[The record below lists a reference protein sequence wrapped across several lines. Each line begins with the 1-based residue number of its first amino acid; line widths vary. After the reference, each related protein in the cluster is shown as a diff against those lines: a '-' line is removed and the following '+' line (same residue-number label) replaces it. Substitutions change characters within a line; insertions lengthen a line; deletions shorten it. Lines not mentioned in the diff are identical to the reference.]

1 MLMKGISRIVNT
13 NFWLDESVVNDFSPE
28 DKYFMLYLLTN
39 PHTTQLGIYKFV
51 PKTAGFEM
59 GYSQEAVSCLIDRFE
74 NKYGIVK
81 YSRKTGEIAIKNY
94 LKYSVVKGGKP
105 VMDCLL
111 KEEEVVE
118 DKSLL
123 KYIYENMKNIDKL
136 NITVKDYIN
145 HIPSIL
151 NENDNDNDNERY
163 VGESLTN
170 RQQCYENL
178 SKIANKYKKIK
189 ATVIKESVKL
199 PDRGNEQCQWC
210 GNMVANVEKHH
221 FPIPNRLN
229 GKDVVYICHDCH
241 KKFHDIE
248 TNNSRARNRFV
259 APSVEE
265 VADYCES
272 NNLEYVNPSAF
283 VDFYGSKNWMVG
295 KNKMTN
301 WHMAVSNWNRRAIER
316 GDRKYLSTG
325 YKKKEIKI
333 FADRPER
340 FQTCPESTWSKL
352 KQYVD
357 IDGNFDWSAY
367 DPSIMNAED
376 KRWMASVGM

>member
-123 KYIYENMKNIDKL
+123 RYIYENMKNIDKL

-151 NENDNDNDNERY
+151 NENDNDNERY
-163 VGESLTN
+163 VDESWTN
-170 RQQCYENL
+170 RQAPREL
-178 SKIANKYKKIK
+178 KKTNKF
-189 ATVIKESVKL
+189 E
-199 PDRGNEQCQWC
+199 
-210 GNMVANVEKHH
+210 
-221 FPIPNRLN
+221 
-229 GKDVVYICHDCH
+229 
-241 KKFHDIE
+241 
-248 TNNSRARNRFV
+248 

-283 VDFYGSKNWMVG
+283 VEFYGSKNWMVG

-301 WHMAVSNWNRRAIER
+301 WHMAVSSWNRRAIER

-340 FQTCPESTWSKL
+340 FQTCPESTWLKL
-352 KQYVD
+352 KRYVD
-357 IDGNFDWSAY
+357 SDGNFDWSAY

>member
-123 KYIYENMKNIDKL
+123 RYIYENMKNIDKL

-151 NENDNDNDNERY
+151 NDNENDNDNERY
-163 VGESLTN
+163 VDESLHESLYDSFLLN
-170 RQQCYENL
+170 EPNQE
-178 SKIANKYKKIK
+178 KK
-189 ATVIKESVKL
+189 TVK
-199 PDRGNEQCQWC
+199 
-210 GNMVANVEKHH
+210 
-221 FPIPNRLN
+221 
-229 GKDVVYICHDCH
+229 
-241 KKFHDIE
+241 
-248 TNNSRARNRFV
+248 RFV
-259 APSVEE
+259 PPTVEE
-265 VADYCES
+265 VTSYCIEKGY
-272 NNLEYVNPSAF
+272 EYVNPEVFIGHYDS
-283 VDFYGSKNWMVG
+283 VNWMVG
-295 KNKMTN
+295 KNKMSK
-301 WHMAVSNWNRRAIER
+301 WRSAVSVWNQRAIER
-316 GDRKYLSTG
+316 GDRKHVF
-325 YKKKEIKI
+325 KKPVQQEKTVYQN
-333 FADRPER
+333 RPRGR
-340 FQTCPESTWSKL
+340 FETCPESTWSKL